1 MHTNGWVRITT
12 KLYHYS
18 MLFFTVRCVALG
30 RWTSIHRAIVI
41 EYWMRWLAKHTHQSH
56 SNISGVGKTD
66 AVRLFDEI
74 KYANLWMH
82 HCISRGCLL
91 CAHPFILRLFPGS
104 SPVARNNTQQK
115 VIRIIYGAAVVMRF
129 AIIFFLFIQFQC
141 IFFNVSYIHLLTSF
155 IHIVCVCLWFFYLFW
170 APSRWQATRMKWPL
184 YIHETLSE
192 WPLLWCNL
200 LKILILNV
208 ETCHIWFSVFI
219 ISVKCS
225 RWNFMAFFFL

>member
-129 AIIFFLFIQFQC
+129 AIIFFFVHSISMHIFQCFIYSFIDIVHSYCVCVSLIFLFILGA
-141 IFFNVSYIHLLTSF
+141 IAMTGDKNEMTVIYS
-155 IHIVCVCLWFFYLFW
+155 W
-170 APSRWQATRMKWPL
+170 
-184 YIHETLSE
+184 
-192 WPLLWCNL
+192 
-200 LKILILNV
+200 NV
-208 ETCHIWFSVFI
+208 EWVTFAL
-219 ISVKCS
+219 
-225 RWNFMAFFFL
+225 M